1 MNRTALAIAGVVLL
15 GAGALLLVDRAPAP
29 EPELAEPVYEDEDRQ
44 AIVKFWEHY
53 RSGMKARRQGNWK
66 LAVEEFSTAL
76 EFQPGHEDS
85 LYYMGNALF
94 ELGEYEQAA
103 SSWRLLIVENP
114 MASRAHVQLGQI
126 SSCPDVTS
134 MFDLDVARAELEKAV
149 ALNPEAS
156 GPLGRLGEIEL
167 ALGNRDRA
175 GELFAHVRQMNP
187 RAASAHYLGAYLAWK
202 DADEARAREYSEKAR
217 LALNVSRVTDTPVL
231 EGDIRPEDEGK
242 QVDQTLSSRRLF
254 APLLQRLSELEE
266 IDMELEASLVDAYL
280 DALPDSRG

>member
-1 MNRTALAIAGVVLL
+1 MSRVALTVAGVVIL
-15 GAGALLLVDRAPAP
+15 GAATFLLITRAPAP
-29 EPELAEPVYEDEDRQ
+29 EPEVAEPAYDNEAREAVT
-44 AIVKFWEHY
+44 KFWIHY
-53 RSGMKARRQGNWK
+53 RSGMKARRAGNWQ
-66 LAVEEFSTAL
+66 LAVEEFATAL

-103 SSWRLLIVENP
+103 SSWRLLLVENS
-114 MASRAHVQLGQI
+114 MAARAHVQLGQL
-126 SSCPDVTS
+126 SSCPDVAN
-134 MFDLDVARAELEKAV
+134 MFDLDVARAEMEQAV

-156 GPLGRLGEIEL
+156 GPLGRLGEVEL
-167 ALGNRDRA
+167 ALGNRERA

-187 RAASAHYLGAYLAWK
+187 QAASAHYLGAYLAWK
-202 DADEARAREYSEKAR
+202 DSDEQHAREYSEKAR

-254 APLLQRLSELEE
+254 APLLQRLAELEE
-266 IDMELEASLVDAYL
+266 IDMAQEASLVDAYL
-280 DALPDSRG
+280 AALPGPRG